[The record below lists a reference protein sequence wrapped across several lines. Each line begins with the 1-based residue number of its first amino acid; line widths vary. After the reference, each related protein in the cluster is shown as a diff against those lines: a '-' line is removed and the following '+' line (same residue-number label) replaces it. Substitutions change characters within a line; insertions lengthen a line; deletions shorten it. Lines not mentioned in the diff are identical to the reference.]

1 MHCPSC
7 GAISEDLDC
16 CTGLG
21 AEFNENLEIS
31 AESMD
36 STHELIMNAASDV
49 SRQPKKSTLI
59 EFPGVN
65 RAAIPEWRKGLSD
78 RVREVQERRAR
89 EAAEASVVAT
99 EGIAVENATPQ
110 LELLPPAEL
119 PAMNPLVAAALKRI
133 ERAHQVSSTEVRQT
147 HHALA
152 TAVAY
157 APAREENEIE
167 VISPVLTP
175 QLNFEPEVE
184 PAFLPIEEN
193 EEPPQ
198 VEKNH
203 GLVVVPVAEEIAVE
217 VETKRPEPPA
227 PKRLIVDDPNDPAL
241 NYLDSI
247 SRTIRVDEIDSR
259 RPAAF
264 RRLVCA
270 LLDLIICG
278 LLCTPIVFAM
288 RMTGTNIQDIR
299 AIEVL
304 AGSLVVVTFIYL
316 TLATALTGR
325 TWAMRILSL
334 RIIDKKTGLI
344 PTGGQSVGRS
354 FLYLLSLAV
363 AGLGIIYALVSREG
377 YTAHDQLTR
386 TSVILT

>member
-1 MHCPSC
+1 
-7 GAISEDLDC
+7 
-16 CTGLG
+16 
-21 AEFNENLEIS
+21 
-31 AESMD
+31 
-36 STHELIMNAASDV
+36 MNAASDV
-49 SRQPKKSTLI
+49 SAQPKKSTLI

-65 RAAIPEWRKGLSD
+65 RAALPEWRKELSE

-89 EAAEASVVAT
+89 EAADAAAVAAA
-99 EGIAVENATPQ
+99 EGVAVENATPQ

-133 ERAHQVSSTEVRQT
+133 ERAHQAPSTEIRHSHT
-147 HHALA
+147 ALA

-157 APAREENEIE
+157 APAREEHE
-167 VISPVLTP
+167 VEEVSPVLTP
-175 QLNFEPEVE
+175 QLNFEPVIE
-184 PAFLPIEEN
+184 PEFLPVVET

-198 VEKNH
+198 VEKSHN
-203 GLVVVPVAEEIAVE
+203 LIVVPAAEEIPVE
-217 VETKRPEPPA
+217 VETKKPEPPA

-264 RRLVCA
+264 RRLCCA

-278 LLCTPIVFAM
+278 LLCAPLAFAM
-288 RMTGTNIQDIR
+288 RATGTNIQDIR

-304 AGSLVVVTFIYL
+304 AGSLIVVTFIYL
-316 TLATALTGR
+316 TLTTALTGR
-325 TWAMRILSL
+325 TWAMRLLSL

-363 AGLGIIYALVSREG
+363 AGLGIIYALVSRDG
-377 YTAHDQLTR
+377 KTAHDQLTR
-386 TSVILT
+386 TAVILT